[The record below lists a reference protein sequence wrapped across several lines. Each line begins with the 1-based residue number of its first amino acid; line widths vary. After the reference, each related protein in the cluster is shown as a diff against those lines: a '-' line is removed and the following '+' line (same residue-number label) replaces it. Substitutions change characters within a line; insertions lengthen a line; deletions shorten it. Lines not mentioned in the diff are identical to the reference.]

1 MELLLGTEADA
12 VVVGLVPLT
21 KRLDTT
27 NPAAYGAFAVAMKA
41 LALTSGKWVG
51 VAVEGGPL
59 YDPYR
64 QGLREAGLPLFLT
77 MEEALEGLRVIAT
90 EL

>member
-1 MELLLGTEADA
+1 V

-21 KRLDTT
+21 KRLDTV
-27 NPAAYGAFAVAMKA
+27 NPEAYGAFAAALKN
-41 LALTSGKWVG
+41 LALSSGKWVG

-59 YDPYR
+59 YDDYR
-64 QGLREAGLPLFLT
+64 QGLRNAGLPLFLT

-90 EL
+90 EM